1 MKKII
6 IAFALFFAG
15 ASAQA
20 QVFSI
25 GPRVGISSSKVQVD
39 EFLSGDRKISEGDKV
54 LGFHA
59 GLYSRLQI
67 PGVGLYIQPEL
78 LFSSSGG
85 NVVIEDGG
93 GISTAEYKFNKMD
106 VPVLVGVRVLRVLRI
121 NAGPTFNFLINAK
134 GNMDGE
140 SHDVTDNYNRKSV
153 GYQAGIGFDIW
164 KLILDIKY
172 ENSLSSFGDTMF
184 GVPTDHR
191 NPQFI
196 FSMGFRL

>member
-1 MKKII
+1 MKKSI
-6 IAFALFFAG
+6 IAIALFFAW
-15 ASAQA
+15 ATSQA

-25 GPRVGISSSKVQVD
+25 GPRIGVSSSKVQVD
-39 EFLSGDRKISEGDKV
+39 EFISGERKISEGDKV

-67 PGVGLYIQPEL
+67 PGLGLYIQPEA
-78 LFSSSGG
+78 LFTSSGG
-85 NVVIEDGG
+85 KVVIEDGG
-93 GISTAEYKFNKMD
+93 GINMAEYKFNKLD
-106 VPVLVGVRVLRVLRI
+106 VPVLIGFRFLRVVRI
-121 NAGPTFNFLINAK
+121 NAGPTFNFLLSARENVDGAT
-134 GNMDGE
+134 NDVMD
-140 SHDVTDNYNRKSV
+140 SYNRRSV

-172 ENSLSSFGDTMF
+172 EDSLSKFGDKMF

-196 FSMGFRL
+196 FSLGFRL